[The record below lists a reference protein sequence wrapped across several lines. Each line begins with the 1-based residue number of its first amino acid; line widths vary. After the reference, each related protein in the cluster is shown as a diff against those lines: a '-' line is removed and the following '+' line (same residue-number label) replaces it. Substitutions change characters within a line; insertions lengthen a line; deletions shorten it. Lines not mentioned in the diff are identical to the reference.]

1 MGKKIADKLKGALG
15 IKQTFETNEETLVQI
30 CWDAVNVKCIAIVEK
45 DGVLIRHYQPHL
57 QAKDFENP
65 NIKITPFK

>member
-1 MGKKIADKLKGALG
+1 MGKKIADKLKSALG
-15 IKQTFETNEETLVQI
+15 VAETFETNGETLKQI
-30 CWDAVNVKCIAIVEK
+30 CWDAVNVKCIAIEVK
-45 DGVLIRHYQPHL
+45 DGVLIRHYPPQL